1 MTFESGVSVSS
12 IGVIMKFIPTLSN
25 IEELSHMNSKEAGE
39 IYRKAYWKN
48 RLFKAWRNR
57 SFFLSYDYGE
67 LDYLFGDLGRWAGII
82 LGSYSMAI
90 YIFNK
95 MDFSGTPR

>member
-1 MTFESGVSVSS
+1 
-12 IGVIMKFIPTLSN
+12 MKFIPTLSN

-39 IYRKAYWKN
+39 IYRKAYWKTAFS
-48 RLFKAWRNR
+48 RHGVIGVF
-57 SFFLSYDYGE
+57 FFLMIMGG